1 MSATVIDLLHQGRP
15 NVIASYLVGDG
26 EPSLIDCG
34 PASCVGALLDGLAD
48 AGLELTDI
56 RRLVLSHVHLDHAG
70 AAGTLVRRHPGLEVH
85 VSEIGLPHLVDPTR
99 LERSARRIWDDFD
112 RLWGELVPVPA
123 ENLHPLGDR
132 VGDLEAFPTP
142 GHAWHHASFVGSD
155 GACYVGDATG
165 VRIGASRFLSPAS
178 PPPEID
184 LEAWDVTLAELERRA
199 PTRFGLTH
207 FGFVQDPIEHLA
219 LMRERLA
226 AWAERV
232 RSGASE
238 REFVEAAEE
247 ELRGGT
253 ERGSAE
259 SYLLAGS
266 FELSYAG
273 LKRYWDKKA
282 EAA

>member
-1 MSATVIDLLHQGRP
+1 MTATVIDLLHQGRP

-26 EPSLIDCG
+26 EPSLVDCG
-34 PASCVGALLDGLAD
+34 PASCASALVAGLAD
-48 AGLELTDI
+48 LGLALTDV
-56 RRLVLSHVHLDHAG
+56 RRLILTHIHLDHAG

-85 VSEIGLPHLVDPTR
+85 VSEIGLPHLADPTR
-99 LERSARRIWDDFD
+99 LERSARRLYGDDFD
-112 RLWGELVPVPA
+112 RLWGELSPVPI

-132 VGDLEAFPTP
+132 VADLETFPTP
-142 GHAWHHASFVGSD
+142 GHAWHHASFIGSD

-165 VRIGASRFLSPAS
+165 VRIGSSSFLSPAS

-184 LEAWDVTLAELERRA
+184 LEAWVATLDELERRA
-199 PTRFGLTH
+199 PTRFALSH
-207 FGFVQDPIEHLA
+207 FGFVQDPVEHLA
-219 LMRERLA
+219 LMRGRLS

-253 ERGSAE
+253 KKDVAD
-259 SYLLAGS
+259 SYVWAGS
-266 FELSYAG
+266 FEQSYAG

-282 EAA
+282 AA